1 MKRTIL
7 LLLFVVTLFTSCD
20 PEWALDPRNK
30 GGAYIINK
38 SDADITFRAYSFTE
52 RLHCQYTIS
61 SGDTVQ
67 VSGVSWDER
76 SNNWKKMV
84 KAGWDPFLAT
94 VAKRDYSGI
103 TEDFNV
109 YHHRISI
116 VTSPTD
122 SLSWTF
128 DINNIEESSIFNESN
143 WIKEESSDGYHNFY
157 LWYYIFE

>member
-20 PEWALDPRNK
+20 PEWALNPRNE
-30 GGAYIINK
+30 GRAYIINK
-38 SDADITFRAYSFTE
+38 SESDITFRAYSFTG
-52 RLHCQYTIS
+52 RLCRQFDIS
-61 SGDTVQ
+61 VGDTVE
-67 VSGVSWDER
+67 VSGCSWDER
-76 SNNWKKMV
+76 STNWKKV
-84 KAGWDPFLAT
+84 LKAGWDPFLAT
-94 VAKRDYSGI
+94 VARRSYSSV
-103 TEDFNV
+103 TEDFNA
-109 YHHRISI
+109 YHHEISI

>member
-1 MKRTIL
+1 
-7 LLLFVVTLFTSCD
+7 V
-20 PEWALDPRNK
+20 
-30 GGAYIINK
+30 
-38 SDADITFRAYSFTE
+38 
-52 RLHCQYTIS
+52 
-61 SGDTVQ
+61 SGD
-67 VSGVSWDER
+67 SWDER

-128 DINNIEESSIFNESN
+128 DINDIEESSIFNESN